1 MKYNLDKKIIEQKKI
16 LRKKSKN
23 YKENF
28 KKISQFLIKEIKE
41 IQDLKKKNLPIIPE
55 INFKDISKNNKKIIE
70 SIKNR
75 GCVIVRNVFNKNKIK
90 YWNKSLEQYIDENDY
105 YKDQKN
111 KSYLDN
117 YFSDLKSGRP
127 QIFGLYW
134 SKAQIE
140 IRQSKELNKT
150 KKFINNI
157 WRYKYNNYKVFDP
170 NKELIYADRVRRRQP
185 GDNTLGLSPHCDAGS
200 IERWIEKN
208 YQKVYDK
215 VFSDQFEKYDPFD
228 SLYREKTNLIRS
240 PAVSNTFRTFQGWV
254 SLTRQGPGDGTLQLI
269 PIAKGMAYILTRALM
284 DDVPEN
290 ELCESKVAKALSANT
305 KYHSLLLKGLISIP
319 KMELGD
325 TVWWHPDVIH
335 AVENSH
341 RGNNYSNVI
350 YVGSMPMCK
359 KNLSYAKRQAK
370 KFLLGKSP
378 PDFAAENYEK
388 SYNNRA
394 KINNLTKLAKKQM
407 AIIDWKST

>member
-1 MKYNLDKKIIEQKKI
+1 MKYNFNKKIIEQKKI

-28 KKISQFLIKEIKE
+28 QKISQYLIKEITE
-41 IQDLKKKNLPIIPE
+41 IQDLKKQNLPIIPE
-55 INFKDISKNNKKIIE
+55 INFNKISKNNKRLIE
-70 SIKNR
+70 SIKKR

-90 YWNKSLEQYIDENDY
+90 YWNKSLEKYINENNY

-111 KSYLDN
+111 KSQLDN

-134 SKAQIE
+134 SKAQTE
-140 IRQSKELNKT
+140 IRHSKELNKT
-150 KKFINNI
+150 KKFINNV
-157 WRYKYNNYKVFDP
+157 WKYKRDNYKVFDP

-215 VFSDQFEKYDPFD
+215 VFSDKFEKYDPFD
-228 SLYREKTNLIRS
+228 SLYREKTNLIKS

-254 SLTRQGPGDGTLQLI
+254 SLTEQGPSDGTLQLI
-269 PIAKGMAYILTRALM
+269 PIAKGIAYILTRALM

-290 ELCESKVAKALSANT
+290 ELCGSKAGRALSANK
-305 KYHSLLLKGLISIP
+305 KYLSLLLKGLISIP

-325 TVWWHPDVIH
+325 TIWWHPDIIH
-335 AVENSH
+335 AVENNH
-341 RGNNYSNVI
+341 KGKNYSNVI
-350 YVGSMPMCK
+350 YVGSMPMCD
-359 KNLSYAKRQAK
+359 KNLSYAKKQAK
-370 KFLLGKSP
+370 KFFHGKSP
-378 PDFAAENYEK
+378 PDFAPENYEVK
-388 SYNNRA
+388 YNNRA
-394 KINNLTKLAKKQM
+394 LVKNLSKLAKKQM
-407 AIIDWKST
+407 AIIDWKSS